1 MISLNNGGVKHHG
14 HHAGV
19 VYDTRESKFVKWA
32 EPRTGVSIL
41 LILATNRLMTSL
53 LLSRVPMYVL
63 TVDTWRKEQLLKTPL
78 WGRDE
83 TSVRERKVT
92 ADMTPIHMHPYAL
105 MANELRLIYTHA
117 QHPIKAIKE
126 EEEMEKFTASQLSRL
141 RLNLNS
147 KVKKNDDRWLYY

>member
-1 MISLNNGGVKHHG
+1 
-14 HHAGV
+14 
-19 VYDTRESKFVKWA
+19 
-32 EPRTGVSIL
+32 
-41 LILATNRLMTSL
+41 
-53 LLSRVPMYVL
+53 
-63 TVDTWRKEQLLKTPL
+63 
-78 WGRDE
+78 
-83 TSVRERKVT
+83 
-92 ADMTPIHMHPYAL
+92 MTPIHMHPYAL